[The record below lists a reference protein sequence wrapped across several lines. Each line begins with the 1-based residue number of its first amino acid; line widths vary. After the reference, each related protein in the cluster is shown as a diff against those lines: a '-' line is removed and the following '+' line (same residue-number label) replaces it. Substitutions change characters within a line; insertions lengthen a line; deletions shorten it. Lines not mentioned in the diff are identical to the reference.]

1 MSCNDQFTQHG
12 DKTSPHNVAA
22 VHHDE
27 TPQHQNKSSRE
38 KEQKSQKKVMAFHRN
53 QLKKKQTV
61 TLYPEELYAR
71 QQQGNKALLM

>member
-1 MSCNDQFTQHG
+1 MISSHNIVT
-12 DKTSPHNVAA
+12 KPHHITL
-22 VHHDE
+22 HHDE

-38 KEQKSQKKVMAFHRN
+38 KEQKSQKKVMASHRN